1 MEGLSMSVI
10 TVTDA
15 TFQKEVLEASKIK
28 PVLVEFSTRAKEN
41 KQKLP
46 NASAKMD
53 AVIDE
58 LDAVYAEQVKFV
70 RVEIELDPD
79 LKDTL
84 NPVTSNMYAINHGPT
99 TVLIKTVEEIA
110 EIVGGYDRKYVED
123 KLKAFAG
130 IDNGG
135 AR

>member
-99 TVLIKTVEEIA
+99 TVLIKTVEEIV

-123 KLKAFAG
+123 KSKAFAG

>member
-1 MEGLSMSVI
+1 MSVM

-15 TFQKEVLEASKIK
+15 TFQKEVLEASKTK
-28 PVLVEFSTRAKEN
+28 PVLVEFSTKVKEN
-41 KQKLP
+41 RQKLP

-58 LDAVYAEQVKFV
+58 LDAAYAEKIKFV
-70 RVEIELDPD
+70 RVEIELGPD

-99 TVLIKTVEEIA
+99 TVMIKMA
-110 EIVGGYDRKYVED
+110 EIVGFYDKKFVED
-123 KLKAFAG
+123 KVKAFAD
-130 IDNGG
+130 IDEGDIS
-135 AR
+135 

>member
-1 MEGLSMSVI
+1 MSVI

-79 LKDTL
+79 FKDTL

>member
-1 MEGLSMSVI
+1 MSVM

-15 TFQKEVLEASKIK
+15 TFQQEVLEASKTK
-28 PVLVEFSTRAKEN
+28 PVLVEFSTRGKEN

-58 LDAVYAEQVKFV
+58 LAVAYAEKIKFV
-70 RVEIELDPD
+70 RVEIELGPD

-84 NPVTSNMYAINHGPT
+84 NPVTSNTYAINHGPT
-99 TVLIKTVEEIA
+99 TVLIKMA
-110 EIVGGYDRKYVED
+110 EIVGGYDKQYVED
-123 KLKAFAG
+123 TLKAFAG
-130 IDNGG
+130 IVDEGEIS
-135 AR
+135 